1 MANSIVSYTGADPNG
16 NQSVMSKVT
25 VTSAGFLSLADIKS
39 SDTYTLRLWIKA
51 SGARTALAYIGGSAY
66 TISAT
71 TSWQVC
77 KFTAQA
83 TPSSCDLYLPAG
95 TYYIWH
101 PKLERS
107 SKASDYSPA
116 PEDVDE
122 NIEDSANAAT
132 NAANAYTDGALQ
144 SYSTTAEMRSEINQT
159 RDEINLS
166 VTEQITQTRTYAD
179 RKAAEARTNAGTDTD
194 TKLQSYVTTTTH
206 TADLQVLS
214 NQISSKVSTTT
225 FNTLA
230 GRVTNAEN
238 GITQNTADITAAN
251 SALTTLTGR
260 VTTAESAIVQNA
272 TDISSTVT
280 AVSALDGRLTT
291 AESVITQ
298 TSNSLSST
306 ITTVNGLGTR
316 MTTAESNISQNSSDI
331 SQNTSDIAQHTSDI
345 SATNNAVSS
354 LSTRVTTA
362 ESNITQNATDIS
374 ATVRSVS
381 SLDGR
386 VTTAE
391 SNITQNTTEISLR
404 VIKGDR
410 TVSGSTVNDTISE
423 INTSTKGILLS
434 TAGKLQITAGN
445 FKLDSLGNA
454 TLKGGII
461 QSSNYI
467 ANTSGTKIDLSDG
480 TIDSK
485 NFKVSSAGV
494 MTATGAVIKG
504 STFQID
510 TTGQGGENVGY
521 ITLKNVYNY
530 TVSGQSASETF
541 TLSEKPNGIY
551 LSNVVLYGSSVQT
564 SASTDI
570 VPGQITVSDLAGY
583 TSISGAYGINT
594 NYLYCDELHIN
605 GTIGIAMRT
614 ATFST
619 YGDTLNVGIS
629 EMPLRLCGS
638 TIHTTTD
645 LNFFTSGHGIMF
657 GGIWAYRMY
666 DGEMALGADSKN
678 MRFYARNIYFNAPA
692 YTNTGVIVTSDLRK
706 KTDVGLLDS
715 RYLDLIKHLTPA
727 RFKIKSIKNDH
738 FHTGFIAQEVLGAL
752 AQAGLTPEE
761 VGMFVD
767 IHKDGSDYA
776 LRYDE
781 IAALLLL
788 YIKDLEAQIK
798 ELK

>member
-1 MANSIVSYTGADPNG
+1 MANSIVSYTGTDPNG
-16 NQSVMSKVT
+16 GQSVMSKVT

-51 SGARTALAYIGGSAY
+51 SGARTVLAYIGGSAY

-206 TADLQVLS
+206 TSDLQILS
-214 NQISSKVSTTT
+214 NQIATKVSTST
-225 FNTLA
+225 FNSL
-230 GRVTNAEN
+230 E
-238 GITQNTADITAAN
+238 
-251 SALTTLTGR
+251 GR
-260 VTTAESAIVQNA
+260 VTTAESNITQNA
-272 TDISSTVT
+272 SAISSTVT
-280 AVSALDGRLTT
+280 SVNALNGR
-291 AESVITQ
+291 
-298 TSNSLSST
+298 
-306 ITTVNGLGTR
+306 
-316 MTTAESNISQNSSDI
+316 M
-331 SQNTSDIAQHTSDI
+331 
-345 SATNNAVSS
+345 
-354 LSTRVTTA
+354 TTA

-374 ATVRSVS
+374 
-381 SLDGR
+381 
-386 VTTAE
+386 
-391 SNITQNTTEISLR
+391 LR

-410 TVSGSTVNDTISE
+410 SVSGQTVNDTISE
-423 INTSTKGILLS
+423 INASTKGILLS

-445 FKLDSLGNA
+445 FQLDAYGNA
-454 TLKGGII
+454 TLAGGII

-570 VPGQITVSDLAGY
+570 VPGQITVSDLTGY

-605 GTIGIAMRT
+605 GTTGIAMRT

-752 AQAGLTPEE
+752 TQAGLTPEE

-781 IAALLLL
+781 ITALLLL

-798 ELK
+798 KLK

>member
-1 MANSIVSYTGADPNG
+1 M
-16 NQSVMSKVT
+16 
-25 VTSAGFLSLADIKS
+25 
-39 SDTYTLRLWIKA
+39 
-51 SGARTALAYIGGSAY
+51 LAYIGGSAY

-83 TPSSCDLYLPAG
+83 SPSSCDLYLPAG

-467 ANTSGTKIDLSDG
+467 ANTSGTKIESD
-480 TIDSK
+480 
-485 NFKVSSAGV
+485 
-494 MTATGAVIKG
+494 
-504 STFQID
+504 
-510 TTGQGGENVGY
+510 
-521 ITLKNVYNY
+521 
-530 TVSGQSASETF
+530 
-541 TLSEKPNGIY
+541 
-551 LSNVVLYGSSVQT
+551 VVLYGSSVQT

-570 VPGQITVSDLAGY
+570 VPGQITVSDLSGY

-594 NYLYCDELHIN
+594 NYLYCDELCIN

-752 AQAGLTPEE
+752 TQAGLTPEE

-781 IAALLLL
+781 ITALLLL

-798 ELK
+798 KLK

>member
-1 MANSIVSYTGADPNG
+1 MANSIVSYTGTDPNG
-16 NQSVMSKVT
+16 SQSVMSKVT

-51 SGARTALAYIGGSAY
+51 SGARTVLAYIGGSAY

-206 TADLQVLS
+206 TSDLQILS
-214 NQISSKVSTTT
+214 NQIATKVSTST
-225 FNTLA
+225 FNSL
-230 GRVTNAEN
+230 E
-238 GITQNTADITAAN
+238 
-251 SALTTLTGR
+251 GR
-260 VTTAESAIVQNA
+260 VTTAESNITQNA
-272 TDISSTVT
+272 SAISSTVT
-280 AVSALDGRLTT
+280 SVNALNGR
-291 AESVITQ
+291 
-298 TSNSLSST
+298 
-306 ITTVNGLGTR
+306 
-316 MTTAESNISQNSSDI
+316 M
-331 SQNTSDIAQHTSDI
+331 
-345 SATNNAVSS
+345 
-354 LSTRVTTA
+354 TTA

-374 ATVRSVS
+374 LRVVKGDRSVS
-381 SLDGR
+381 G
-386 VTTAE
+386 
-391 SNITQNTTEISLR
+391 Q
-404 VIKGDR
+404 
-410 TVSGSTVNDTISE
+410 TVNDTIAE
-423 INTSTKGILLS
+423 INASTKGILLS

-445 FKLDSLGNA
+445 FQLDAYGNA
-454 TLKGGII
+454 TLAGGII

-494 MTATGAVIKG
+494 MTTTGAVIKG

-638 TIHTTTD
+638 TIHTTAD

-692 YTNTGVIVTSDLRK
+692 YTNTGVIITSDLRK

-752 AQAGLTPEE
+752 TQAGLTPEE

-781 IAALLLL
+781 ITALLLL

-798 ELK
+798 KLK

>member
-1 MANSIVSYTGADPNG
+1 MANLIVGYTGTDPNG

-51 SGARTALAYIGGSAY
+51 SGARTVLAYIGGSAY

-206 TADLQVLS
+206 TSDLQILS
-214 NQISSKVSTTT
+214 NQIATKVSTST
-225 FNTLA
+225 FNSL
-230 GRVTNAEN
+230 E
-238 GITQNTADITAAN
+238 
-251 SALTTLTGR
+251 GR
-260 VTTAESAIVQNA
+260 VTTAESNITQNA
-272 TDISSTVT
+272 SAISSTVT
-280 AVSALDGRLTT
+280 SVNALNGR
-291 AESVITQ
+291 
-298 TSNSLSST
+298 
-306 ITTVNGLGTR
+306 
-316 MTTAESNISQNSSDI
+316 M
-331 SQNTSDIAQHTSDI
+331 
-345 SATNNAVSS
+345 
-354 LSTRVTTA
+354 TTA

-374 ATVRSVS
+374 
-381 SLDGR
+381 
-386 VTTAE
+386 
-391 SNITQNTTEISLR
+391 LR

-410 TVSGSTVNDTISE
+410 SVSGQTVNDTISE
-423 INTSTKGILLS
+423 INASTKGILLS

-445 FKLDSLGNA
+445 FQLDAHGNA
-454 TLKGGII
+454 TLAGGII
-461 QSSNYI
+461 RSSNYV

-605 GTIGIAMRT
+605 GTIGVAMRT

-752 AQAGLTPEE
+752 TQAGLTPEE

-781 IAALLLL
+781 ITALLLL

-798 ELK
+798 KLK